1 MTLNLKKI
9 GAPALLLAASTMGAM
24 ESASAAIDISGITS
38 AGTDIAT
45 VGAAVFLVYIAVK
58 AFHWVRRAL

>member
-1 MTLNLKKI
+1 MTLIKKLFSASAAV
-9 GAPALLLAASTMGAM
+9 GVVALGAM
-24 ESASAAIDISGITS
+24 ESASASIDVSGITS
-38 AGTDIAT
+38 AGADIAT

>member
-9 GAPALLLAASTMGAM
+9 SAPALLLAASTLGAM
-24 ESASAAIDISGITS
+24 ENASAAVDISGVTA
-38 AGTDIAT
+38 AGGEIAT
-45 VGAAVFLVYIAVK
+45 VGAAVFLIYIAIK